1 MSKYRWG
8 QRSQY
13 DGPLAWGGSCRLGLG
28 PALGKQASLCPD
40 SHCLTTVCRG
50 TGQAWVA
57 TLPRPQGSLGQAAEA
72 ATPQGELVK
81 EQVKKLSKQA

>member
-1 MSKYRWG
+1 MMGHWRGEEAAAS
-8 QRSQY
+8 
-13 DGPLAWGGSCRLGLG
+13 AG
-28 PALGKQASLCPD
+28 PALGKQAFLCPD

-50 TGQAWVA
+50 TGQAWAA
-57 TLPRPQGSLGQAAEA
+57 TLPRLQDSLVQAAEA